1 MLTVYEVV
9 MQKRY
14 IVLIVISVLV
24 CGLIWKIS
32 SSYAI
37 FDPGYDGEN
46 IVSGDKW
53 GVNIV
58 EVSEI
63 ESIGSP
69 VINEEISTIGTT
81 LNFGVSLFAPGDM
94 VTFDFTVK
102 NTGKLDAEL
111 YATTLSG
118 LSNLESEVISYEV
131 LPLDYATI
139 HEDKNE
145 GSIIKSG
152 ESQMFRITVKYE
164 DNVAITN
171 IKEYNLGLGST
182 IIYKQK

>member
-1 MLTVYEVV
+1 

-14 IVLIVISVLV
+14 IVLIIISILV
-24 CGLIWKIS
+24 CGLVWKIS
-32 SSYAI
+32 SSYA
-37 FDPGYDGEN
+37 FFNHGYDGKN

-63 ESIGSP
+63 ETIGSP
-69 VINEEISTIGTT
+69 VINEKVSTIGTT
-81 LNFGVSLFAPGDM
+81 LNFGISLFEPGDS
-94 VTFDFTVK
+94 VSFDITVK

-111 YATTLSG
+111 YAITLTG

-131 LPLDYATI
+131 LPLDYINI
-139 HEDKNE
+139 HDDKSE

-152 ESQMFRITVKYE
+152 ENQMFRITVKYD
-164 DNVAITN
+164 DNVSLTN
-171 IKEYNLGLGST
+171 VKEYNVGLGTT

>member
-1 MLTVYEVV
+1 

-14 IVLIVISVLV
+14 IVLIIISILV
-24 CGLIWKIS
+24 CGLIWRIS
-32 SSYAI
+32 SSYAY
-37 FDPGYDGEN
+37 FNPGYHGEN

-53 GVNIV
+53 GINIV
-58 EVSEI
+58 DVSEI
-63 ESIGSP
+63 ETNGNPI
-69 VINEEISTIGTT
+69 INEDISTIGTT
-81 LNFGVSLFAPGDM
+81 LNIGVSLFEPGDK
-94 VTFDFTVK
+94 VSFDITIK

-118 LSNLESEVISYEV
+118 LSSLESEVISYEI
-131 LPLDYATI
+131 LPLDYANI

-152 ESQMFRITVKYE
+152 ESQMFRITIEYE
-164 DNVAITN
+164 DNVALSN
-171 IKEYNLGLGST
+171 IREYNLGLGST